1 MSTSLSSLVDN
12 LSEICK
18 KECKGCEERRKV
30 KSVCNFTGL
39 KNNKLNYECKE
50 CKKRWLKLV
59 NGLIKL
65 FPNIHQFC
73 NGHINKFVL
82 LLRKGVYPCEY
93 MDSWE
98 RFDETSLPNKKA
110 FYSELYLEDITN
122 KDYTHA

>member
-1 MSTSLSSLVDN
+1 M
-12 LSEICK
+12 
-18 KECKGCEERRKV
+18 
-30 KSVCNFTGL
+30 
-39 KNNKLNYECKE
+39 
-50 CKKRWLKLV
+50 KLV

-73 NGHINKFVL
+73 NGDINKFVL

-98 RFDETSLPNKKA
+98 RFDETSLPDKKA